1 MAMSGFVCYCPDLR
15 LYWYKVENPD
25 SPDQEADYKF
35 SDDELEDAI
44 ATHLANE
51 QQREAEFMG
60 TITGLARTNPHEF
73 VLFDQEK
80 DQVKLESTADFWKRH
95 DAVRDGAEGEKD

>member
-51 QQREAEFMG
+51 QTREAEFMAHL
-60 TITGLARTNPHEF
+60 TGLARTNEHKF
-73 VLFDQEK
+73 VMFDQGK
-80 DQVKLESTADFWKRH
+80 DEIKVEEPAEFWKKH
-95 DAVRDGAEGEKD
+95 DAARDGAEVV